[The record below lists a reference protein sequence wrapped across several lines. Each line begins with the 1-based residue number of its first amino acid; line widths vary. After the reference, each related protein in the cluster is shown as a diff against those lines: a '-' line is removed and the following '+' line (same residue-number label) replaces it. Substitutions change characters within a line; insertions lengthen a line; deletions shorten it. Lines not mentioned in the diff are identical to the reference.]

1 MKTLLSVIASIGICS
16 SASAQISQFFGELK
30 PINNSFVSGSFSGTF
45 DQKTSIVSILGTASA
60 QASAVDVKPIKDV
73 KVSLAPNSGLIY
85 NVSSSSFSAV
95 NITKTS
101 ESISETSFDVYGLK
115 VFISLKNEVFSFNSS
130 FKASPTNDYT
140 FILNSGSQPVAY
152 GSFVPRPVPTPV
164 PEPMRFAAASGLGLI
179 GFSLFRRNRSEKV
192 YKDVKD
198 IKVF

>member
-16 SASAQISQFFGELK
+16 SASAQIFQFFGELK

-60 QASAVDVKPIKDV
+60 QAASVDTKPIKDV
-73 KVSLAPNSGLIY
+73 KLDLAPNSGLIY
-85 NVSSSSFSAV
+85 NLSSSLFSAV
-95 NITKTS
+95 NVVKTS
-101 ESISETSFDVYGLK
+101 ESVSATSLDVHGARFYVL
-115 VFISLKNEVFSFNSS
+115 FKNEFFSWNSS